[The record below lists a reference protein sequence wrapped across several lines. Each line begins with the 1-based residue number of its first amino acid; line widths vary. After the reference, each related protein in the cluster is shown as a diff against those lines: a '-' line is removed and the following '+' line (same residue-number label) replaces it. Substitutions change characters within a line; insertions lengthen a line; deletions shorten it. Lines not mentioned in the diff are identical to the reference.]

1 MRYLF
6 TLAVLSIFV
15 VGGLHAQAKKPT
27 IMVVPSDNWCKEN
40 GYMLE
45 FETLGGTKSTPDY
58 RAALQG
64 NSDLLLVIAK
74 INELMTTRGFP
85 LKNLESSLKKL
96 ETKAAEDEMTMSKG
110 GASLNSSPL
119 DALKMVAKAD
129 IWMQMTWTV
138 NQVGPK
144 KSITFILTGLDAYT
158 DKQIAGASGTGE
170 PSFTAELPILLE
182 ECVLNHLDNF
192 NNQLMDHFND
202 MVANGREVA
211 MEIKTWDTWE
221 YDLEEELGDDELQYE
236 IEDWVYE
243 NTVNGVFSLMDA
255 SEYSMEFEQIRIP
268 LYNEDGRAIDA
279 KRWAK
284 GLKDFLEDEREVP
297 AKVSLVGLGKVRVI
311 LGEQ

>member
-6 TLAVLSIFV
+6 TFAVLSIFV
-15 VGGLHAQAKKPT
+15 VGGVHAQAKKPT

-64 NSDLLLVIAK
+64 SSDLLLVIAK

-268 LYNEDGRAIDA
+268 LYNEAGRAIDA

>member
-1 MRYLF
+1 
-6 TLAVLSIFV
+6 
-15 VGGLHAQAKKPT
+15 
-27 IMVVPSDNWCKEN
+27 
-40 GYMLE
+40 
-45 FETLGGTKSTPDY
+45 
-58 RAALQG
+58 
-64 NSDLLLVIAK
+64 
-74 INELMTTRGFP
+74 
-85 LKNLESSLKKL
+85 
-96 ETKAAEDEMTMSKG
+96 
-110 GASLNSSPL
+110 
-119 DALKMVAKAD
+119 
-129 IWMQMTWTV
+129 
-138 NQVGPK
+138 
-144 KSITFILTGLDAYT
+144 
-158 DKQIAGASGTGE
+158 
-170 PSFTAELPILLE
+170 
-182 ECVLNHLDNF
+182 
-192 NNQLMDHFND
+192 MDHFND

-268 LYNEDGRAIDA
+268 LYNEAGRAIDA

>member
-1 MRYLF
+1 
-6 TLAVLSIFV
+6 
-15 VGGLHAQAKKPT
+15 
-27 IMVVPSDNWCKEN
+27 
-40 GYMLE
+40 MLE

-221 YDLEEELGDDELQYE
+221 YDLEEELGDDELQIE

-268 LYNEDGRAIDA
+268 LYNEEGRAIDA

-284 GLKDFLEDEREVP
+284 GLKDFLEDERQVP